1 MDLLDKGEKVIK
13 KGMEHYFLLLYKD
26 IFVILM
32 HMFLKTLK
40 LIGNIYYYNTF
51 LTPATIFKL
60 DRDIRKTATSSPP
73 VDINKASTT

>member
-13 KGMEHYFLLLYKD
+13 KGMEQYFLLLYKD

-40 LIGNIYYYNTF
+40 LIGNIYYYTT
-51 LTPATIFKL
+51 LSSRLQPSSSSTG
-60 DRDIRKTATSSPP
+60 TSARPQHHHLL
-73 VDINKASTT
+73 ST